1 MEIDVLTLFPRIF
14 EGPLEESI
22 LKRAQQKG
30 IFSVR
35 VHNLRDFTHDK
46 HRVVD
51 DKPYGG
57 GPGMLMKPEP
67 IFEAVEKF
75 RRTES
80 RVVLMTPQGSPLMQ
94 ARAQEFSGAAH
105 LIIICGHYEGVDE
118 RVRAALVNDE
128 VSIGDYVLTNGALA
142 AAVFVDAVVR
152 LLPGALGNPDS
163 SRFESFGAEDTGAHA
178 DADDGVPRSTYGA
191 GGLLDYPHYT
201 RPAEFMGMA
210 VPEALAGGNHEE
222 VRRWRRRMALKKTL
236 ENRPDLLEKIEISD
250 EDREILA
257 ELGWRQR

>member
-1 MEIDVLTLFPRIF
+1 MEIDVLTLFPRVF

-22 LKRAQQKG
+22 LKRAQSKG
-30 IFSVR
+30 RVAVR

-75 RRTES
+75 QRADS
-80 RVVLMTPQGSPLMQ
+80 CVVLMTPQGPALTQ
-94 ARAQEFSGAAH
+94 ARAQEFSRRPH
-105 LIIICGHYEGVDE
+105 LVIICGHYEGVDE
-118 RVRAALVNDE
+118 RVREALVDEE

-152 LLPGALGNPDS
+152 LLPGVLGDDQSAGDDS
-163 SRFESFGAEDTGAHA
+163 FAN
-178 DADDGVPRSTYGA
+178 
-191 GGLLDYPHYT
+191 GLLEGPQYT
-201 RPAEFMGMA
+201 RPPEFRGMQ
-210 VPEALAGGNHEE
+210 VPEVLLSGNHEAIAK
-222 VRRWRRRMALKKTL
+222 WRAEWARQRTR
-236 ENRPDLLEKIEISD
+236 ERRPDLLK
-250 EDREILA
+250 ED
-257 ELGWRQR
+257 

>member
-1 MEIDVLTLFPRIF
+1 MEIDVLTLFPRVF

-22 LKRAQQKG
+22 LKRAQNKG
-30 IFSVR
+30 RVTVR

-75 RRTES
+75 QRADS
-80 RVVLMTPQGSPLMQ
+80 CVVLMTPQGPALTQ
-94 ARAQEFSGAAH
+94 ARAQEFSRRPH
-105 LIIICGHYEGVDE
+105 LVIICGHYEGVDE
-118 RVRAALVNDE
+118 RVREALVDEE

-152 LLPGALGNPDS
+152 LLPGVLGDEQSAGDDS
-163 SRFESFGAEDTGAHA
+163 FAN
-178 DADDGVPRSTYGA
+178 
-191 GGLLDYPHYT
+191 GLLEGPQYT
-201 RPAEFMGMA
+201 RPPEFRGMQ
-210 VPEALAGGNHEE
+210 VPEVLLSGNHEAIAKWRKE
-222 VRRWRRRMALKKTL
+222 QSKRRTQKQ
-236 ENRPDLLEKIEISD
+236 RPDLL
-250 EDREILA
+250 
-257 ELGWRQR
+257 G